1 MASIDT
7 YLGFQWGVDK
17 FTLTENEGLVQPK
30 LLSAVAQ
37 DPNTV
42 RMSFDM
48 NMMFLEDP
56 GSVLRP
62 DNWSISEQVSG
73 DPLPI
78 YWISKV
84 SDTSVDIHTSNM
96 SGVDY
101 DVVTTAHSAWDQPV
115 DPANDDA
122 TFTGIAESYPTFAA
136 MWTFFGLNSGM
147 QEERIDVSAPYVDN
161 RDPAPLETGVAQTK
175 SIEFDLLDAEGNLDL
190 TTVEIWVE
198 GDKIYNGATDT
209 FLSGVSFDFTGST
222 RTPIANGHH
231 FTLDPASDWPPYEV
245 VTTRVY
251 AEDTASFSLDTTWIF
266 TTEDKTDPYIDTNF
280 PTGAGA
286 SKSTAVSF
294 SAHDD
299 ESGVDGTTLNVTI
312 GGTAAIAG
320 GAFQAGF
327 SGTITPDGSGGVDV
341 VINKDTDYDSFVN
354 VLVSVSIDD
363 LEGNSGVLNWSFSVE
378 DYYGCLVTPINPTN
392 GQTDFPT
399 TGSLV
404 LQIEDEDEVVVSS
417 VKVEIDYGM
426 GYEVALEY
434 VGGVF
439 RFNSGWDGLGSE
451 VVEVGG
457 VYTITIDPTFDFA
470 VGSTILV
477 RVTAADPTGNPER
490 LS

>member
-17 FTLTENEGLVQPK
+17 LVLTEDDGAAQPQ

-42 RMSFDM
+42 RMTFDID
-48 NMMFLEDP
+48 MMFLEDL
-56 GSVLRP
+56 GSVLKP
-62 DNWSISEQVSG
+62 GNWEIAEQVSG

-84 SDTSVDIHTSNM
+84 SDKIVDVHVSNM
-96 SGVDY
+96 KTVNY
-101 DVVTTAHSAWDQPV
+101 EAVTTAKSAWDQSI
-115 DPANDDA
+115 DPANDTVSFA
-122 TFTGIAESYPTFAA
+122 GVAKSYPSFASVYA
-136 MWTFFGLNSGM
+136 LFGLESGA
-147 QEERIDVSAPYVDN
+147 QDEQIDVSAPYIEN
-161 RDPAPLETGVAQTK
+161 QDPAPLTTGVAQTK

-198 GDKIYNGATDT
+198 GDKIYDGATDT
-209 FLSGVSFDFTGST
+209 FLSGVGFDFTGST
-222 RTPIANGHH
+222 RTPIVNGHH

-280 PTGAGA
+280 PTGVGA
-286 SKSTAVSF
+286 SKSTAVTF

-299 ESGVDGTTLNVTI
+299 ESGVDSTTLNVTI
-312 GGTAAIAG
+312 GGTAAITG
-320 GAFQAGF
+320 GVFQAGF
-327 SGTITPDGSGGVDV
+327 SGTVTPDGSGGVDV

-404 LQIEDEDEVVVSS
+404 LQVEDEDEVVVSS

-434 VGGVF
+434 VGGSF
-439 RFNSGWDGLGSE
+439 QFNSGWDGPGSE

-457 VYTITIDPTFDFA
+457 VYTITIDPTSDFA